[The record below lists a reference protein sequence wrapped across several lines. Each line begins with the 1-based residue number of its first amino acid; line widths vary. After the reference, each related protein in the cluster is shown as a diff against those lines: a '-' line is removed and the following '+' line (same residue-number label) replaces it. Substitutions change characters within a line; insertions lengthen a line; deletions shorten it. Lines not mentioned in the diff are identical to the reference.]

1 MFWFATQLAEMFWR
15 TFVSKLRVTALAGA
29 AALAIAGTAFAA
41 TPKANPHTNV
51 MTVRLPDGS
60 VARVEYAGDIAPKVT
75 VQPGPLGQFGWAPM
89 ALPSFAGFD
98 RMIEQMN
105 RETEAMMRQAQQIS
119 HQPPGAATRY
129 IASYGNM
136 PAGATSTTIVSYS
149 NGGRTCTRTTETV
162 SEGPGKAPKVTSS
175 VTGDCGAAAPQPS
188 VNRT

>member
-1 MFWFATQLAEMFWR
+1 M
-15 TFVSKLRVTALAGA
+15 SKLRVTALAGA

-41 TPKANPHTNV
+41 TPFAATPKPNSNSHV
-51 MTVRLPDGS
+51 MTVPLPDGA
-60 VARVEYAGDIAPKVT
+60 VARVEYTGNVAPKVT
-75 VQPGPLGQFGWAPM
+75 VQPRPLGEFGWAPM

-105 RETEAMMRQAQQIS
+105 RETEAMMRQAQTIA

-162 SEGPGKAPKVTSS
+162 SEGAGKAPKVISS
-175 VTGDCGAAAPQPS
+175 VTGDCGAPAPRAT